1 MDREEIEQKIKGTM
15 MRIRDGELQIQWA
28 GWNSFGGRA
37 EDHQN
42 FEIYENNKQ
51 IGVVELGEHL
61 AITCVPID
69 QDVKYGHYCIINYII
84 EDEELDKLVTEDII
98 NAFYRDDNKVCT
110 WFTKE
115 DGAVHLPCGDES
127 VPRYSV
133 LFDMKNG
140 YDASGFKMLLLKQW
154 IVNCDSLTD
163 AEKCVYHDAVHS
175 VDDGLDTLKSLT
187 KDCCAFIKVLQELD
201 FDIDETNKALKNRYD
216 DIEIQEAW
224 DELDQEGR
232 DYIESLSQDDKEM

>member
-1 MDREEIEQKIKGTM
+1 MNREGMERQIKGIM
-15 MRIRDGELQIQWA
+15 MRIRDGELKVQWA
-28 GWNSFGGRA
+28 GWNFFGGRA
-37 EDHQN
+37 ENYQH
-42 FEIYENNKQ
+42 FEIYKNSKE
-51 IGVVELGEHL
+51 IGSVELGEHL
-61 AITCVPID
+61 VITCSVPIT
-69 QDVKYGHYCIINYII
+69 NYII
-84 EDEELDKLVTEDII
+84 EDEELNKLVTEDII
-98 NAFYRDDNKVCT
+98 YAFHRDDDKVCK

-140 YDASGFKMLLLKQW
+140 YDSSGFKMLLLKQW

-175 VDDGLDTLKSLT
+175 VNGGLDTLKSLT
-187 KDCCAFIKVLQELD
+187 KDCCTFIKVLQELD
-201 FDIDETNKALKNRYD
+201 FDADETDKALKDRYD
-216 DIEIQEAW
+216 DIEIREAW

-232 DYIESLSQDDKEM
+232 DYIT